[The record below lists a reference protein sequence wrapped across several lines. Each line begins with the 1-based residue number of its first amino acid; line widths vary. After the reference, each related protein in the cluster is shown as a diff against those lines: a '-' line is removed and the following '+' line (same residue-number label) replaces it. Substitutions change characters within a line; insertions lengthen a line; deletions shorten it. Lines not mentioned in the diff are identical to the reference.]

1 MTIKKLLYNNS
12 GNILGVLFMEK
23 NYKCAEIELI
33 RLSVDDIIS
42 TSSDDKL
49 DPWEG
54 EEGNG

>member
-1 MTIKKLLYNNS
+1 
-12 GNILGVLFMEK
+12 MEK